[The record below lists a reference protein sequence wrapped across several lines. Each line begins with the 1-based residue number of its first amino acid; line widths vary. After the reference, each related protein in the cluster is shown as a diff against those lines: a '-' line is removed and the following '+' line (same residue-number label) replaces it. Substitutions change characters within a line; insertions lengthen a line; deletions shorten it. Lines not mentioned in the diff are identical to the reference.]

1 MPYSLDNRL
10 VIGVASSALFDLTE
24 SDQYFRDNG
33 EDLYR
38 AYQDERINQT
48 LNPGDAFPFVKQL
61 LSLNDLRSAK
71 DPLVE
76 VIVLSRNDPSTGLR
90 VMRSIADH
98 KLQISRAIFTQ
109 GQAPYEY
116 IGALKM
122 SLFLSG
128 NRSDVDAAIKL
139 GFPAGHVLPSSAR
152 YAESDE
158 ELRIAF
164 DFDGV
169 LANDE
174 SERYYKQSD
183 LDDYKKHE
191 DELSNS
197 PLEPG
202 PLKELLRDLNLIQ
215 DIEREHTSTISSYK
229 PRLRIAIVTARNAPA
244 HERAIRSLK
253 EWGVTVNDAFFLGG
267 IEKSLVLQVMRPHI
281 FFDDQTTH
289 LTPAAEH
296 ATGVH
301 IPYGVANEIGPVAA
315 PSVLNQE
322 LRGAADMT
330 ISNRVPFEFIP
341 EAPPASAP
349 PLPLGEPQ
357 A

>member
-10 VIGVASSALFDLTE
+10 VIGVASSALFDLSE
-24 SDQYFRDNG
+24 SDKYFRDNN
-33 EDLYR
+33 EFLYR
-38 AYQDERINQT
+38 AYQEERIDQT
-48 LNPGDAFPFVKQL
+48 LEPGHAFPFVKQL
-61 LSLNDLRSAK
+61 LSLNDLRSAD

-98 KLQISRAIFTQ
+98 KLHISRAVFTQ
-109 GQAPYEY
+109 GRAPYEY

-139 GFPAGHVLPSSAR
+139 GFPAGHVLPSSAI
-152 YAESDE
+152 YADNDE
-158 ELRIAF
+158 ELRVAF

-169 LANDE
+169 LANDD
-174 SERYYKQSD
+174 SERFYKEAD
-183 LDDYKKHE
+183 LDEYKRHE
-191 DELSNS
+191 TELSDS

-215 DIEREHTSTISSYK
+215 KIERDHKAADSSYQ

-244 HERAIRSLK
+244 HERAIRSLQD
-253 EWGVTVNDAFFLGG
+253 WGVTVNDAFFLGG
-267 IEKSLVLQVMRPHI
+267 IEKSLVLEIMRPHI

-296 ATGVH
+296 VTGVH
-301 IPYGVANEIGPVAA
+301 VPYGIANEVDIAPSQPSSTQESPGPVDMVVAIDSRLEA
-315 PSVLNQE
+315 ESGAMLLNEETETVNGSQ
-322 LRGAADMT
+322 
-330 ISNRVPFEFIP
+330 P
-341 EAPPASAP
+341 
-349 PLPLGEPQ
+349 
-357 A
+357 